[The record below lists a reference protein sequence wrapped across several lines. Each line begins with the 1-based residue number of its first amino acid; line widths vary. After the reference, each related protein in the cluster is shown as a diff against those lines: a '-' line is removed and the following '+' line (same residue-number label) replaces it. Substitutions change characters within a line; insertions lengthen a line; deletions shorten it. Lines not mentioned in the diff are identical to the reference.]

1 MRFIV
6 CLVSLALALVCGY
19 GFLASHEP
27 GTAMIWKVG
36 YGAGAC
42 LCLIVAIVSLTY
54 RRSGANR

>member
-6 CLVSLALALVCGY
+6 CLVFFTLALVCGY

-27 GTAMIWKVG
+27 GTAMIWKVV

-42 LCLIVAIVSLTY
+42 VCLILAIVSLTLR
-54 RRSGANR
+54 RRSENR